1 MIQQNLIAPTV
12 EKYLSGV
19 ALNAGSSEETTA
31 VQNAD
36 LLDRSLGLVDRLLP
50 FLGLHKLFKR
60 IDNGFSSLDY
70 VLLFLT
76 SAFYSG

>member
-1 MIQQNLIAPTV
+1 MKIQQNLIAPTV

-36 LLDRSLGLVDRLLP
+36 LLDRSLGLVDRLLS
-50 FLGLHKLFKR
+50 FLGLHELFKR
-60 IDNGFSSLDY
+60 IDNGLSSLDY
-70 VLLFLT
+70 VVF
-76 SAFYSG
+76 F